1 VLPALLS
8 RWRSAPPRLRAAAI
22 CAAVAI
28 ALVSVVGC
36 IVAGRPHAALFA
48 TPLHPEQLAEVQD
61 RLAAWSVPFVPTAD
75 NVTVDAGRRSDLL
88 LRLSLAGVPHAHVAS
103 SGEALAQVGALTP
116 QAVVDAQARA
126 GLAGD
131 LELALRGVAGVDDAQ
146 VIVAPA
152 RTATFADENAT
163 GASASV
169 RLHVRDGARLS
180 PDAVEGIRQFVAAGV
195 PGLDADRVTI
205 LDDAGIAL
213 DGGTG
218 GDDATG
224 LQSSLQSALDQ
235 AFGTG
240 ATIVRVRAERDP
252 RAAQTHI
259 VRDAPL
265 GALALSGTDESFRG
279 DGRRY
284 EKRERTEQRGDE
296 RRDVSTTQA
305 PGRLARLSVAVFVD
319 ASRDLDVAAI
329 RALAAATVGVDPH
342 RGDTIGVE
350 PVAFSRERVA
360 RKDGWWLAYGA
371 IVPLLPALALGLAAL
386 AGLRLVLPPA
396 RALATALIERAGV
409 ARTRDLVRGFAPSH
423 VASVLREEPPHA
435 AAAIISALPVATAAA
450 VLDLYPAAERAAIVR
465 RMTRPRSPLIPDAS
479 ELIDR
484 A

>member
-1 VLPALLS
+1 MLPTLLS
-8 RWRSAPPRLRAAAI
+8 RWGALSPRVRTATT
-22 CAAVAI
+22 CAAFAIVFVA
-28 ALVSVVGC
+28 VVAG
-36 IVAGRPHAALFA
+36 IVAGRPHVALFA
-48 TPLHPEQLAEVQD
+48 TPLHAEQLAEVED
-61 RLAAWSVPFVPTAD
+61 RLASWGVPFVPTAD
-75 NVTVDAGRRSDLL
+75 NVTVDASRRSDLL

-103 SGEALAQVGALTP
+103 SGEALAQIGALTP
-116 QAVVDAQARA
+116 QAVVDAQTRA

-152 RTATFADENAT
+152 RTATFADESAT

-180 PDAVEGIRQFVAAGV
+180 PDAIEGIRQFVAAGV
-195 PGLDADRVTI
+195 PDLDAARVTI

-213 DGGTG
+213 DGTAG
-218 GDDATG
+218 GDDATD
-224 LQSSLQSALDQ
+224 LQTSLQSALDA
-235 AFGTG
+235 AFGAG
-240 ATIVRVRAERDP
+240 ATIVRVRGERDP

-265 GALALSGTDESFRG
+265 GALALTGTDESFRG
-279 DGRRY
+279 DGRHY

-296 RRDVSTTQA
+296 RRDTTTTQA
-305 PGRLARLSVAVFVD
+305 AGRLARLSVAVFVD

-329 RALAAATVGVDPH
+329 RALAAATVGIDPH
-342 RGDTIGVE
+342 RGDTLGVE
-350 PVAFSRERVA
+350 PVAFSRERTA
-360 RKDGWWLAYGA
+360 RRDGWWLAYGA
-371 IVPLLPALALGLAAL
+371 IVPLVPVLAIALAAL
-386 AGLRLVLPPA
+386 VALRLLLPPL
-396 RALATALIERAGV
+396 RTLTATLVERV
-409 ARTRDLVRGFAPSH
+409 SIARTRDLVRGFAPAH

-465 RMTRPRSPLIPDAS
+465 RMARPRSPLIPDAS
-479 ELIDR
+479 EVIDR